1 MQNNLVSIAMATYN
15 GEQFIAKQLDSI
27 LAQSYKNL
35 EIVICDDRSSDSTPA
50 ILKNYVMQDRR
61 IKLFFNTEN
70 LGLVKNFE
78 QALLLCSGD
87 YIAFSDQDD
96 LWEKEKISSLLQE
109 IGEFSLIHSD
119 ASLINTDGEIFA
131 RSYSRYSRKILGKDI
146 YSYLLHNNVTGCTA
160 LFSRKLLEHA
170 LPFPD
175 HIFVH
180 DWWLTLCAYKF
191 GGITYVDEPLIRY
204 RQHGRNQ
211 IGAADARKIHPFNAR
226 EKAYKKTL
234 MFMKTLMNVSFFS
247 SQEKKFI
254 TEAHSYFSEF
264 FSNRLRPRSFLFH
277 LRYFNYFNEGKP
289 FLYKLIG
296 LFLSFFGDKIQRLM
310 WRYRT

>member
-1 MQNNLVSIAMATYN
+1 MYLVSIAIATYN
-15 GEQFIAKQLDSI
+15 GEQFLREQLDSI
-27 LAQSYKNL
+27 LTQTYQNL
-35 EIVICDDRSSDSTPA
+35 EIIICDDQSTDSTHQ
-50 ILKNYVMQDRR
+50 ILQEYSLQDSR
-61 IKLFFNTEN
+61 IKVFLNNKN

-78 QALLLCSGD
+78 KAISLCSGE
-87 YIAFSDQDD
+87 YIALADQDD
-96 LWEKEKISSLLQE
+96 IWEKEKITSLLQE
-109 IGEFSLIHSD
+109 IGLASIIHSD
-119 ASLINTDGEIFA
+119 ASLINAEGEVFA
-131 RSYSRYSRKILGKDI
+131 CSYSYYSKKILYKNI
-146 YSYLLHNNVTGCTA
+146 FSYILGNNVTGCTM
-160 LFSRKLLEHA
+160 LFSHKLLQYA
-170 LPFPD
+170 LPFPE

-180 DWWLTLCAYKF
+180 DWWLALCAYKH
-191 GGITYVDEPLIRY
+191 GGIAYCNKPLIQY

-211 IGAADARKIHPFNAR
+211 IGAADTTRVHSSNAR

>member
-1 MQNNLVSIAMATYN
+1 MMNSLISIAMATYN
-15 GEQFIAKQLDSI
+15 GEKFIAEQLDSI
-27 LAQSYKNL
+27 LSQSYGNL
-35 EIVICDDRSSDSTPA
+35 EIIICDDHSTDSTPA
-50 ILKNYVMQDRR
+50 ILKNYAMQDGR
-61 IKLFFNTEN
+61 IKVFFNAEN

-78 QALLLCSGD
+78 IALSLCGGE
-87 YIAFSDQDD
+87 YIALADQDD
-96 LWEKEKISSLLQE
+96 IWEKEKIATLLQE
-109 IGEFSLIHSD
+109 IGDCALIHSD
-119 ASLINTDGEIFA
+119 ASLIDGEGKLLA
-131 RSYSRYSRKILGKDI
+131 PSYSRYSRKILGKDI

-160 LFSRKLLEHA
+160 LFSRKLLEYA

-191 GGITYVDEPLIRY
+191 GGITYIDEPLIRY
-204 RQHGRNQ
+204 RQHGCNQ
-211 IGAADARKIHPFNAR
+211 IGAADTRKIHPFNAR

-247 SQEKKFI
+247 SQEKNFI
-254 TEAHSYFSEF
+254 TEVHSYFSEF

-277 LRYFNYFNEGKP
+277 LRYFNYLNEGKP

-310 WRYRT
+310 WRHQK